1 MKSVLKIFPLL
12 LSLLLL
18 LPILLVAKDD
28 PKTDKY
34 GRNYYLSKIE
44 PHFSTFRWIKSS
56 RVPMY
61 EENSEFS
68 ATISVLNTKEFVE
81 IVGGKL
87 GLELTQIRI
96 YDKTAGYIEGW
107 TKNQFFYDKD
117 YYGEPLE
124 MSDQEINRRKEMVL
138 KRKQDEEERRI
149 RKLELEKANLQTAI
163 IAASRAD
170 AKMMIGMSFEQVSNY
185 LKKYY
190 KEDAGYNENAVK
202 TVKFNSKDAK
212 WATSLYFSMEN
223 AKVNGVHIY
232 SNSNGFPEKQA
243 NILLYETVQEFFYT
257 LADVKNINDNIT
269 KSSGVME
276 KSKMPITVK
285 TDNSK
290 ENPFIELTVG
300 AFSGIE

>member
-44 PHFSTFRWIKSS
+44 PHFSTFRWIKGS

-61 EENSEFS
+61 EENTEFS
-68 ATISVLNTKEFVE
+68 ATISILNTKEFVE

-170 AKMMIGMSFEQVSNY
+170 SKMMIGMSFEQVSNY

>member
-1 MKSVLKIFPLL
+1 MKSTLKIFSLL
-12 LSLLLL
+12 FSLLLL
-18 LPILLVAKDD
+18 LPILLVAKDVA
-28 PKTDKY
+28 KTDKY
-34 GRNYYLSKIE
+34 GRDYYLSKAE
-44 PHFSTFRWIKSS
+44 PHFSIFRWIKRS

-68 ATISVLNTKEFVE
+68 ETLNILDTKEFVE

-87 GLELTQIRI
+87 GLELSQIRI

-107 TKNQFFYDKD
+107 TKNQFLNDKD

-124 MSDQEINRRKEMVL
+124 MSDQEINRRKELVL
-138 KRKQDEEERRI
+138 KRKQDDEERKI
-149 RKLELEKANLQTAI
+149 RKLEQEKASLQSDI

-170 AKMMIGMSFEQVSNY
+170 SKIMIGMSLEQVSNY

-190 KEDAGYNENAVK
+190 KEDVGYNESAVK
-202 TVKFNSKDAK
+202 TVKFNSKDTK
-212 WATSLYFSMEN
+212 LATSLYFSMEN
-223 AKVNGVHIY
+223 SKVNGIHIY
-232 SNSNGFPEKQA
+232 SNSNGFTEKKA

-269 KSSGVME
+269 KSSGIME

-290 ENPFIELTVG
+290 ENSFIELTVG